1 MKRKLVLTILLIA
14 SFSLTSCSNN
24 TPNSTTKIN
33 DSTTQAA
40 STELIGDISYSDI
53 DSIPSGNELLDL
65 TNSFLEQLEIPSVS
79 GFIDYDLSDDGTSQI
94 IDAIIQINDASKLN
108 ISAMRITFP
117 DEGEWIIMSISEYDS
132 DPIKYY
138 YGIESIIDHIDIY
151 NFNTGEIISS
161 KESDINTDEIMS
173 EYQEESDKI
182 MEDFNNALDEI
193 AEEYGLDTS
202 NP

>member
-1 MKRKLVLTILLIA
+1 MKKKIVFATLL
-14 SFSLTSCSNN
+14 LTSLSLSACNN
-24 TPNSTTKIN
+24 TKAQPTNSTN
-33 DSTTQAA
+33 QSTN
-40 STELIGDISYSDI
+40 YSDLKHEI
-53 DSIPSGNELLDL
+53 TYVDLDSIPSGSELLET
-65 TNSFLEQLEIPSVS
+65 TNSTLDSINVPNID
-79 GFIDYDLSDDGTSQI
+79 GFIDYDLTDDGSSQMI
-94 IDAIIQINDASKLN
+94 NAILQINDSKLN
-108 ISAMRITFP
+108 ISALRLTFP

-161 KESDINTDEIMS
+161 KKSDINTDEIMS

-182 MEDFNNALDEI
+182 MQDFNNALDDI
-193 AEEYGLDTS
+193 AEQYGIDT